1 MMAAIDPAAEV
12 RRLFGAPPAPPRIA
26 PVAAPPRPAMPT
38 PAPAPAFAATK
49 PPSLAK
55 AAPHADINRLLGVRP
70 KPVPAR
76 TAAGPQGAAMKA
88 LDVIF
93 ADALGDTYDPP
104 DEIVEGILTAGG
116 ASVWYGD
123 SNSGKTFLII
133 GMGCAASLGAL
144 WMGLRTEPGL
154 VIYLAA
160 ESPASA
166 CSRLQTYQSHH
177 GVRVPNFAIVRSPI
191 DLFDS
196 DADTDLLILTIRQ
209 IETERGQRVRLI
221 IGDTLARLSAG
232 ANENSGQDM
241 GLIVRR
247 IDRIR
252 AETGA
257 HFALIHHSGKIAANG
272 ARGWSGLRA
281 AIDTEVEVT
290 DSPTG
295 RCAEI
300 TKQRD
305 LPTKGKRI
313 GFRLDVVELGLTKWG
328 TPATS
333 CVVQPADAPAKTTGK
348 RISEIGG
355 AVVEFL
361 RNRGTGCRKKV
372 LVEHFDGRYTSSA
385 VYREVK
391 HLVEAGQLLEVA
403 GVVGLSGEVPKGA
416 D

>member
-1 MMAAIDPAAEV
+1 MLAADPAAIV
-12 RRLFGAPPAPPRIA
+12 ASWGSAPM
-26 PVAAPPRPAMPT
+26 PRPT
-38 PAPAPAFAATK
+38 PSQRAPK
-49 PPSLAK
+49 PVK
-55 AAPHADINRLLGVRP
+55 AAPHDDINRLLGVRP
-70 KPVPAR
+70 KPAPAKSV
-76 TAAGPQGAAMKA
+76 AGPKGVTVRA
-88 LDVIF
+88 LDVVF
-93 ADALGDTYDPP
+93 ADALGDAYDPP
-104 DEIVEGILTAGG
+104 DEIVEGILTDGG

-123 SNSGKTFLII
+123 SNSGKTFCKIDL
-133 GMGCAASLGAL
+133 GCAMALGAL

-166 CSRLQTYQSHH
+166 CSRLQAYQKHH
-177 GVRVPNFAIVRSPI
+177 GIKVPNFAIVRSPI
-191 DLFDS
+191 DLFDG

-209 IETERGQRVRLI
+209 IEAERGQRVRLI

-313 GFRLDVVELGLTKWG
+313 GFRLDVVELGVTKWG

-333 CVVQPADAPAKTTGK
+333 CVVMPADAPAKTTGK

-355 AVVEFL
+355 AVVEYL
-361 RNRGTGCRKKV
+361 RARGQGCRKKA
-372 LVEHFDGRYTSSA
+372 LVEYFEDRYTKSA

-391 HLVEAGQLLEVA
+391 RLAEAGQIIEVA
-403 GVVGLSGEVPKGA
+403 GVVGLSGEVRNGA

>member
-1 MMAAIDPAAEV
+1 MNIDPAAEV
-12 RRLFGAPPAPPRIA
+12 VRIFGNRSAKHIA
-26 PVAAPPRPAMPT
+26 GQSRVAMPT
-38 PAPAPAFAATK
+38 AVPTHGIAATR
-49 PPSLAK
+49 PPSPAK

-76 TAAGPQGAAMKA
+76 AVSGQKGAIARK

-93 ADALGDTYDPP
+93 ADELGDTFDPP

-116 ASVWYGD
+116 ASVWFGD
-123 SNSGKTFLII
+123 SNSGKTFSII
-133 GMGCAASLGAL
+133 DMGCAMSLGAP

-166 CSRLQTYQSHH
+166 CSRLQAYQKYH
-177 GVRVPNFAIVRSPI
+177 GIRVPNFAIVRSPI
-191 DLFDS
+191 DLFDG
-196 DADTDLLILTIRQ
+196 DADTDLLIQTIRQ
-209 IETERGQRVRLI
+209 IEADRGQQVRLI

-281 AIDTEVEVT
+281 AVDTEVEVT

-295 RCAEI
+295 RCLEI

-305 LPTKGKRI
+305 LPTKGRRI

-328 TPATS
+328 TPASS
-333 CVVQPADAPAKTTGK
+333 CVVRPSDAPTKITGK

-355 AVVEFL
+355 AVVEYL
-361 RNRGTGCRKKV
+361 RTRGQGCRKKA
-372 LVEHFDGRYTSSA
+372 LVEHFEDRYTKSA

-391 HLVEAGQLLEVA
+391 RLAEAGQILEVA
-403 GVVGLSGEVPKGA
+403 GVVGLSGEVPIGA
-416 D
+416 N

>member
-1 MMAAIDPAAEV
+1 MTDLDPAAEV

-38 PAPAPAFAATK
+38 PAPTPAIAATK

-93 ADALGDTYDPP
+93 ADALGDVYDPP
-104 DEIVEGILTAGG
+104 DEIVEGILTDGG

-123 SNSGKTFLII
+123 SNSGKTFCII
-133 GMGCAASLGAL
+133 DLGCALSLGAL
-144 WMGLRTEPGL
+144 WMSLRTEPGL

-166 CSRLQTYQSHH
+166 CNRLQAYQSHH
-177 GVRVPNFAIVRSPI
+177 GIKVPNFAIVRSPI
-191 DLFDS
+191 DLFDG
-196 DADTDLLILTIRQ
+196 DVDTELLIQTIRQ
-209 IETERGQRVRLI
+209 IEAETGQRVRLI

-281 AIDTEVEVT
+281 AIDTEVEIT

-333 CVVQPADAPAKTTGK
+333 CVVQPADAPTKTTGK

-361 RNRGTGCRKKV
+361 RTRGHGCRKKA
-372 LVEHFDGRYTSSA
+372 LVEHFEDRYTSSA
-385 VYREVK
+385 VYREIK
-391 HLVEAGQLLEVA
+391 KLVEAGQLLEVA
-403 GVVGLSGEVPKGA
+403 GVVAVSGEVPKGA
-416 D
+416 N

>member
-1 MMAAIDPAAEV
+1 MHA
-12 RRLFGAPPAPPRIA
+12 GA
-26 PVAAPPRPAMPT
+26 V
-38 PAPAPAFAATK
+38 
-49 PPSLAK
+49 
-55 AAPHADINRLLGVRP
+55 
-70 KPVPAR
+70 
-76 TAAGPQGAAMKA
+76 AGPKGATVKA

-93 ADALGDTYDPP
+93 ADALGDAYDPP
-104 DEIVEGILTAGG
+104 DEIVEGILTDGG

-123 SNSGKTFLII
+123 SNSGKTFCKIDV
-133 GMGCAASLGAL
+133 GCAISRGAL
-144 WMGLRTEPGL
+144 WMGLRTEKGL

-166 CSRLQTYQSHH
+166 CNRLQAYQSHH
-177 GVRVPNFAIVRSPI
+177 GVKVPNFAIVRSPI
-191 DLFDS
+191 DLFDGE
-196 DADTDLLILTIRQ
+196 ADTDLLILTIRQ
-209 IETERGQRVRLI
+209 IEAERGQRVRLI

-333 CVVQPADAPAKTTGK
+333 CVVMPADAPTKTTGK

-361 RNRGTGCRKKV
+361 RTRATGCRKKV
-372 LVEHFDGRYTSSA
+372 LVEHFEGRYTSSA

-391 HLVEAGQLLEVA
+391 HLVEVGQLLEVA

>member
-1 MMAAIDPAAEV
+1 MTAPALDPRAV
-12 RRLFGAPPAPPRIA
+12 
-26 PVAAPPRPAMPT
+26 VASWGSASLPIRPT
-38 PAPAPAFAATK
+38 PFPLAPNP
-49 PPSLAK
+49 AK
-55 AAPHADINRLLGVRP
+55 AAPHEDINRLLGV
-70 KPVPAR
+70 KPNPVSAKVV
-76 TAAGPQGAAMKA
+76 AGPKGAIVRT

-104 DEIVEGILTAGG
+104 DEIVESILTDGG

-123 SNSGKTFLII
+123 SNSGKTFCII
-133 GMGCAASLGAL
+133 DLGCAVSLGAH
-144 WMGLRTEPGL
+144 WMSLRTEPGL

-166 CSRLQTYQSHH
+166 CNRLQAYQSHH
-177 GVRVPNFAIVRSPI
+177 GIKVPNFAIVRSPI
-191 DLFDS
+191 DLFDG

-209 IETERGQRVRLI
+209 IEVEQGQRVRLI

-313 GFRLDVVELGLTKWG
+313 GFRLDVVALGVTKWG

-333 CVVQPADAPAKTTGK
+333 CVVQPADAPTKATGK

-361 RNRGTGCRKKV
+361 RNRGQGCRKKV
-372 LVEHFDGRYTSSA
+372 LVEHFEDRYTKSA

-391 HLVEAGQLLEVA
+391 RLAEAGQILEIA
-403 GVVGLSGEVPKGA
+403 GVVGIAGEVRNGA